1 MDYPMHYIY
10 AGPAYSTLTE
20 YVPAPYLRKSFH
32 LKTLPEK
39 AELLICGLG
48 FYELYINGRRITK
61 GLLAP
66 YISNPDDLLYY
77 DDYDLLGIGRLVS
90 CRSFC
95 RSLQIP
101 AGIYRYGAVY
111 GYL

>member
-77 DDYDLLGIGRLVS
+77 DDYDLLPSTGGRKCSGHLPGQWLPEQS
-90 CRSFC
+90 R
-95 RSLQIP
+95 RL
-101 AGIYRYGAVY
+101 
-111 GYL
+111 YLGFR